1 MSAKKRPKI
10 LMLYNPLAGD
20 GLLKNKLDLI
30 VERVQKKGYQIIPVR
45 ATGGKVV
52 RQAMQE
58 ADPMEYRQI
67 IVAGGDGT
75 INVCVNEMLT
85 CGLELPLAIF
95 PTGTANDF
103 AYYFSLPLEI
113 EKMLDIALGEYTR
126 SVDVGVCND
135 AYFINVAALGSL
147 VDTSQKT
154 DPNLKNTLGI
164 FSYYL
169 KGLTEIANLRPLP
182 VTLIT
187 QEKTYEENMYF
198 MLVMNGKS
206 AGGFKKIA
214 PESEVNDGLLDV
226 ILFREMPMYELG
238 PLFVKVMQGQHVS
251 HKNVLSFQTNKMRVE
266 SSVYIP
272 TDVDGEEGATLP
284 LEFSVLHKKLCVFT
298 EEKKCE
304 KYTYSGD

>member
-30 VERVQKKGYQIIPVR
+30 VERVQEKGYQIIPVR
-45 ATGGKVV
+45 ATDGKVV

-58 ADPMEYRQI
+58 ADPSEYRQI

-75 INVCVNEMLT
+75 INVCVNEMLA

-187 QEKTYEENMYF
+187 REKTYEENMYF

-206 AGGFKKIA
+206 AGGFKKMA
-214 PESEVNDGLLDV
+214 PESEINDGLLDV

-251 HKNVLSFQTNKMRVE
+251 HKNVLSFQTDNMRVE
-266 SSVYIP
+266 SSVHIP

-298 EEKKCE
+298 EEKKRE

>member
-30 VERVQKKGYQIIPVR
+30 VERVQEKGYQIIPVR

-58 ADPMEYRQI
+58 ADPTEYRQI

-113 EKMLDIALGEYTR
+113 EKMLDIARRTEP
-126 SVDVGVCND
+126 
-135 AYFINVAALGSL
+135 
-147 VDTSQKT
+147 SQ
-154 DPNLKNTLGI
+154 LK
-164 FSYYL
+164 
-169 KGLTEIANLRPLP
+169 
-182 VTLIT
+182 
-187 QEKTYEENMYF
+187 
-198 MLVMNGKS
+198 
-206 AGGFKKIA
+206 
-214 PESEVNDGLLDV
+214 
-226 ILFREMPMYELG
+226 
-238 PLFVKVMQGQHVS
+238 
-251 HKNVLSFQTNKMRVE
+251 
-266 SSVYIP
+266 
-272 TDVDGEEGATLP
+272 
-284 LEFSVLHKKLCVFT
+284 
-298 EEKKCE
+298 
-304 KYTYSGD
+304 